1 MKKHLALLTLTLA
14 VSMPTSALANS
25 YYVKYDASFTNEEKK
40 AWMAS
45 EGLQEVRPLEQA
57 GFSLVEPIK
66 PFGKNNPELI
76 EIKTVEKSMDTSQ
89 LKQKYLDQAH
99 IPMNWKYT
107 KGKSDIRVAVIDDAI
122 DTTHHEF
129 KNAIYKTTTL
139 SGPKKA
145 DDHGT
150 HVAGII
156 GARADG
162 KGIVGVA
169 PGVRLIG
176 IDVFDGDYASSIDV
190 GNGILYAIN
199 NGADVINLS
208 LGQYEHDKYI
218 ESAVKKA
225 EARNIPVVAAAG
237 NDGKKGLLF
246 PATMKEAIA
255 VGSINT
261 FGSISAFSNYGIG
274 LDLMAPGE
282 GMYSSIVGNRYGFMD
297 GTSMATP
304 VVSGV
309 IALMK
314 SINPFMTNATVVSKV
329 NATATK
335 KSGDTVLRY
344 GNGRLNAGVIA
355 TVPAPISKIIVPK
368 TAQAKQSFKFSY
380 SEWSTAVSYVR
391 IYKDSKLLNTFV
403 ERKIRDGVYSH
414 TYTPQAKG
422 TYRIE
427 FTSKLGR
434 HVRTTARD
442 VIVN

>member
-25 YYVKYDASFTNEEKK
+25 YYVKYDASFTKEEKK

-45 EGLQEVRPLEQA
+45 EGLKEVRPLEQA
-57 GFSLVEPIK
+57 GFSLVEPLQ
-66 PFGKNNPELI
+66 PSGRNNPELI

-89 LKQKYLDQAH
+89 LKQKYLDQAN
-99 IPMNWKYT
+99 IPSYWKYT
-107 KGKSDIRVAVIDDAI
+107 KGKSDIRVAIVDDAI

-129 KNAIYKTTTL
+129 KDAIYKTTTL

-145 DDHGT
+145 DNHGT

-176 IDVFDGDYASSIDV
+176 VDVFDGDYASSIDV

-225 EARNIPVVAAAG
+225 EARNIPVIAAAG

-246 PATMKEAIA
+246 PATMKEAVA
-255 VGSINT
+255 VGSVNT
-261 FGSISAFSNYGIG
+261 IGKISAFSNYGTG

-282 GMYSSIVGNRYGFMD
+282 GMYSSIVGNKYEFMD

-309 IALMK
+309 IALAK
-314 SINPFMTNATVVSKV
+314 SINPFITNSAVRKRLY
-329 NATATK
+329 ATAIK
-335 KSGDTVLRY
+335 QQGDTALRY
-344 GNGRLNAGVIA
+344 GAGRLSASVLTKI
-355 TVPAPISKIIVPK
+355 PLPISRVMVPE
-368 TAQAKQSFKFSY
+368 TVRVNETFHILY
-380 SEWSTAVSYVR
+380 SEYATAVTT
-391 IYKDSKLLNTFV
+391 ITLTKDGKTVETFANAKLL
-403 ERKIRDGVYSH
+403 DGEYSH
-414 TYTPQAKG
+414 SYKLSSKG
-422 TYRIE
+422 TYKLT

-434 HVRTTARD
+434 HVRTVVRD
-442 VIVN
+442 IVVN